1 MERDGMSLLDWFRKG
16 HGAKED
22 PRLRHWKQEWTSA
35 IAAPEAARL
44 QKLGADLEAFGL
56 PEDDIE
62 IEREMLEGLERLI
75 ALTHEIGANGL
86 PVVDTGHRVVGTER
100 CHFSA
105 PASMP
110 DEPTQP
116 SGRLLLTSGRAI
128 FVGGASARTLAWHM
142 VGDALPSDRDLVLV
156 RVDREHLLRFRSNTF
171 ADALCAAFLARRLMG
186 SHRRV
191 L

>member
-1 MERDGMSLLDWFRKG
+1 MSLLDWFRKR
-16 HGAKED
+16 HGAKENA
-22 PRLRHWKQEWTSA
+22 RIRHWKQEWTSA
-35 IAAPEAARL
+35 TVAPETARL
-44 QKLGADLEAFGL
+44 KQLGADLDGLGL
-56 PEDDIE
+56 PEDEIE

-75 ALTHEIGANGL
+75 ALTSEVGADGL
-86 PVVDTGHRVVGTER
+86 PVIDTGHRVVGTEL

-110 DEPTQP
+110 DEPAQP

-142 VGDALPSDRDLVLV
+142 VGEALQSDRDLVLV

-171 ADALCAAFLARRLMG
+171 ADALCAAFLAKQLLG
-186 SHRRV
+186 SRRRV